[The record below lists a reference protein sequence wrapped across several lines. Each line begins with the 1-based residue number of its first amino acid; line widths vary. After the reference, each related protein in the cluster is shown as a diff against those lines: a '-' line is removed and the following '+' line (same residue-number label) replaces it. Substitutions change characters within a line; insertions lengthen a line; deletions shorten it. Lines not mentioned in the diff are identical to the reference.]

1 MINELLS
8 EASSTHNMQTN
19 HDNLDQ
25 ASRQNLAVIDVL
37 VKEDH
42 LHAKLDDSASSQGHS
57 SGLQIPSPKNS
68 SHSSVKDNNRI
79 VKLTK
84 T

>member
-8 EASSTHNMQTN
+8 EASSN
-19 HDNLDQ
+19 HGNLDQ

-37 VKEDH
+37 VKEDR
-42 LHAKLDDSASSQGHS
+42 LHAKLDDSGSSQSHS
-57 SGLQIPSPKNS
+57 SDLQIPSPKNS
-68 SHSSVKDNNRI
+68 SHSSVKDDNRI

>member
-42 LHAKLDDSASSQGHS
+42 LHAKLDDSASS
-57 SGLQIPSPKNS
+57 
-68 SHSSVKDNNRI
+68 
-79 VKLTK
+79 
-84 T
+84 